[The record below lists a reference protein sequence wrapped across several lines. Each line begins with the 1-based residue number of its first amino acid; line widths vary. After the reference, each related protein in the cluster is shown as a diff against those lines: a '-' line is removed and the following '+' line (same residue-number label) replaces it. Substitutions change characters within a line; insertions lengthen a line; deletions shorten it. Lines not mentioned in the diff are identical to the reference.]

1 MSDKLTLE
9 EEHRLLKELLRES
22 LEKKRSMELRIGTQF
37 AELKKMEI
45 SLEKMRITRRGGDC
59 SSSHTFG

>member
-1 MSDKLTLE
+1 MSDRLMLE
-9 EEHRLLKELLRES
+9 EKHRLLKELLRQS

-45 SLEKMRITRRGGDC
+45 SLEKMRIAHRGDDRG
-59 SSSHTFG
+59 SSPSFG